1 MNSTKYQKMT
11 PEQIKNF
18 RTVLIGMLGPY
29 ALIMSDE
36 DVEKMRD
43 KFQEKIDSLET

>member
-1 MNSTKYQKMT
+1 MDKMT

-18 RTVLIGMLGPY
+18 RKVLTISLGPY

-36 DVEKMRD
+36 QVQQIRD
-43 KFQEKIDSLET
+43 KMQKQFDKLSKKD